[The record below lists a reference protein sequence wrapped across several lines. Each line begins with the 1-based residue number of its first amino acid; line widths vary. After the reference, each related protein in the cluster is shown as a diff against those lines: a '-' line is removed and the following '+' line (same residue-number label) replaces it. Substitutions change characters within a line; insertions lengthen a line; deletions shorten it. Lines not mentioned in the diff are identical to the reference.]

1 MTNNSQWKKKKEKR
15 ERIGFPRFEGGT
27 TLPISRR
34 INAELTSPPWT
45 VFSRESRRRDE
56 LIGHRETAAASR
68 DETRVPGH
76 GGRGPSLSIRLI
88 DNAATGGRPVDPL
101 LSFRCPRGFWDGRG
115 NESLISSG
123 GREEWMSVQGVL
135 DWILEIREDFLLGD
149 ANVEN
154 WVNLILLRRGW
165 MDRCGDNDS
174 SFWRNIRR
182 WFFQRKVLFLIKLV
196 FGGMKFNIFNHL
208 GECWLIN
215 I

>member
-88 DNAATGGRPVDPL
+88 DNAATGGRPVDPF
-101 LSFRCPRGFWDGRG
+101 LSLPPWILGRKRKR
-115 NESLISSG
+115 EFDFV
-123 GREEWMSVQGVL
+123 GREGRMDVGSRCVGL
-135 DWILEIREDFLLGD
+135 NPGDSRRFL
-149 ANVEN
+149 A
-154 WVNLILLRRGW
+154 W
-165 MDRCGDNDS
+165 
-174 SFWRNIRR
+174 
-182 WFFQRKVLFLIKLV
+182 
-196 FGGMKFNIFNHL
+196 
-208 GECWLIN
+208 
-215 I
+215 